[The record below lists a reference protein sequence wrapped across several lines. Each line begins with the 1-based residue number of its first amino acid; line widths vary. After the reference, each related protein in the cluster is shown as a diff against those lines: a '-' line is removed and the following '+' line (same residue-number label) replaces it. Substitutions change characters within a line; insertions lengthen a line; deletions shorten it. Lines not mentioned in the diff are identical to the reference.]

1 MLRFYGKTYLSL
13 LFKPV
18 LRSSKG
24 LQGSNVLL
32 FSEFIN
38 IVSILYCTFVVFII
52 LLYIFS
58 VISFARYKEY
68 IVRRI
73 SCSKF

>member
-24 LQGSNVLL
+24 L
-32 FSEFIN
+32 
-38 IVSILYCTFVVFII
+38 LYYTFDVFII